1 MGEGGGDPRG
11 GEGGGAGKQRQKE
24 LRIKYQMKIIDK
36 GLTSQQWTH
45 RKTKKCEIIAL
56 NITESKAE

>member
-1 MGEGGGDPRG
+1 MGEGGGNPRG

-45 RKTKKCEIIAL
+45 RNTKKNARL
-56 NITESKAE
+56 